1 MDLQDFLQR
10 YTEEVYLARDPEAAA
25 RFIAD
30 PCLRHEH
37 GHLVTMS
44 LADNITRIRHFLDS
58 ASELSFSNA
67 KVVDDGEHLVSCFDI
82 TMGSGDEARTVSG
95 IEVFRVVDGKIVETW
110 NSSVQPGAWG

>member
-1 MDLQDFLQR
+1 MDLNEFLQR
-10 YTEEVYLARDPEAAA
+10 YTDEVYLARDPEAAA

-44 LADNITRIRHFLDS
+44 LADNIERIRHFVESVD
-58 ASELSFSNA
+58 ELAFSNA
-67 KVVDDGEHLVSCFDI
+67 VVVTDDEHLVSCFDI
-82 TMGSGDEARTVSG
+82 TMGSGPDARTVSG
-95 IEVFRVVDGKIVETW
+95 IEVFRVVDGKITETW

>member
-1 MDLQDFLQR
+1 MDLQEFLQR
-10 YTEEVYLARDPEAAA
+10 YTDEVYLARDPEAAA

-44 LADNITRIRHFLDS
+44 LADNIARIRAFLDT
-58 ASELSFSNA
+58 ASELEFSNA
-67 KVVDDGEHLVSCFDI
+67 VVVADGEHLVSCFDI
-82 TMGSGDEARTVSG
+82 TMGSGESARTVSG
-95 IEVFRVVDGKIVETW
+95 IEVFKVVDGRITETW